1 MANKKAN
8 SKPKKKEEVMEEED
22 ELLEEDEEDLEEDDE
37 EEDEEDLED
46 DDDEDDEEEDDDEI
60 DDEDD
65 DEEDE
70 DDDEEEDDDDD
81 EDDEEEDDDDE
92 DEVEED
98 DEDEDDE
105 EEEDEDDDDEEDEDD
120 EEEEEPVKSKK
131 SSKKSAPAKK
141 SSAKKTS
148 AKSAKKSSKKSA
160 PKKEVHHRTFEEA
173 IADVQSKVDTYN
185 DRLNTEGV
193 IPISKAISA
202 DLFDEL
208 VATYED
214 ENGVNY
220 LDQFSRKVA
229 VSLGLDKE
237 EAESKDL
244 HITKTAADL
253 VVKQVLGAM
262 YEVLKLEAEVRLF
275 NTDDAKATIYAQWTE
290 QKTFDNSKLNVSKDR
305 AITIVEP
312 FLKIAVKGGAPE
324 GKKKVG
330 AFNGKKFVESK
341 GPNTTKKASKK
352 EAPAKSAKTAK
363 KATKKKK

>member
-1 MANKKAN
+1 MANKTAN
-8 SKPKKKEEVMEEED
+8 SKRKKKEEVIEEED
-22 ELLEEDEEDLEEDDE
+22 ELLEDDDELLE
-37 EEDEEDLED
+37 EEDEEEEDEDLED
-46 DDDEDDEEEDDDEI
+46 DDDEDDEEEDDDDE
-60 DDEDD
+60 DDEDED

-70 DDDEEEDDDDD
+70 DDDEDD
-81 EDDEEEDDDDE
+81 EDDEEEEEDDDDEDE

-98 DEDEDDE
+98 DEDEDDDE
-105 EEEDEDDDDEEDEDD
+105 EEDDEDEEEDEDDD

-141 SSAKKTS
+141 SSAKKAP

-202 DLFDEL
+202 DLFNEL

-305 AITIVEP
+305 AFTIVEP

-352 EAPAKSAKTAK
+352 EAPAKTAK
-363 KATKKKK
+363 KATKKK

>member
-1 MANKKAN
+1 MAKKAN

-22 ELLEEDEEDLEEDDE
+22 ELLEDDEELLEDEDEEDDDEDLEEDDE
-37 EEDEEDLED
+37 DDEDEEED
-46 DDDEDDEEEDDDEI
+46 DEDEDDEDEDDDEEEDE
-60 DDEDD
+60 DEDD

-70 DDDEEEDDDDD
+70 DDDEEVEDD
-81 EDDEEEDDDDE
+81 EDDEDE
-92 DEVEED
+92 EED
-98 DEDEDDE
+98 DEDEDD
-105 EEEDEDDDDEEDEDD
+105 DEEEDEDD
-120 EEEEEPVKSKK
+120 EEDEEPVKTKK

-141 SSAKKTS
+141 TSSKKAP

-173 IADVQSKVDTYN
+173 IAEVQAKVDTYN

-202 DLFDEL
+202 DLFNEL

-220 LDQFSRKVA
+220 LDQFSRKIA

-305 AITIVEP
+305 AVTIVEP
-312 FLKIAVKGGAPE
+312 FLKIAIKGGAPE
-324 GKKKVG
+324 NKKKVG

-352 EAPAKSAKTAK
+352 EAPAKASKKTAK
-363 KATKKKK
+363 KKK